1 MLDPIDT
8 LIVEDSA
15 DDAELAVRALRGAG
29 LEPRP
34 LRVETTEHLEQALR
48 ESTWDLVISDFS
60 LPKMDAREALKL
72 VRQVDP
78 DVPFI
83 IVSGTIGEE
92 RAVAAMRAGAQD
104 YILKGEGLERL
115 PPAVEREVREAA
127 NRRRRRAAEV
137 ARREAEQEVRILAS
151 IVESSADAM
160 ISMTLEGKVLSWNQ
174 GAENAFGCSAGE
186 MMGAGCMRVVHER
199 RQAQMSDA
207 LARVARGESVAGQET
222 TGLRRDG
229 TSIDLSVTISP
240 IYDEGGRVIGAS
252 TVARD
257 ITDRKRVESRLAY
270 LADHDLLTGLYNR
283 RRFDEELTREIPLA
297 QRSEQG
303 GAAIVLGLDNF
314 TLVND
319 TLGHHAGDELIRRV
333 AGLLSEALDDV
344 DIFARIGG
352 DEFAILLREGPAEV
366 VARELLDAVK
376 EEPLVGGEQPVR
388 VTASVGI
395 APLGGADLSA
405 EELLMRADVAMH
417 EAKDGS
423 GDSVATFEP
432 ARHRREL
439 MGERLQMVERIRSAI
454 DAGSFSVYSQPILDV
469 GADVISQHELLVRM
483 LDEDGGVI
491 SPADFLPIAERF
503 GLIVAIDRWMVLRA
517 IELVAEQSERGR
529 RICVEVNLSAGSM
542 VDADLFNE
550 IERAIQESA
559 IDPAQLIFEVTETT
573 AIENLGDAKRLAERL
588 IQLGCRFA
596 LDDFGAGFGSFY
608 YLKHLP
614 FDFLKIDGDFIR
626 RLPVNPTD
634 QSMVEAIVQ
643 VCHQLGKRTIAEF
656 VEDQATLDLLRE
668 YGVDFAQGY
677 HIGRPM
683 PAAEIFS

>member
-1 MLDPIDT
+1 MGDRIDT
-8 LIVEDSA
+8 LIVEDSP

-29 LEPRP
+29 LDVDH
-34 LRVETTEHLEQALR
+34 LRVETIESLDEALR
-48 ESTWDLVISDFS
+48 DREWDLVISDFS
-60 LPKMDAREALKL
+60 LPKMDARKALEL
-72 VRQVDP
+72 VRRVDP

-115 PPAVEREVREAA
+115 PPAVEREVREAS
-127 NRRRRRAAEV
+127 NRRHRRQADE

-160 ISMTLEGKVLSWNQ
+160 ISMTLRGEVLSWNR
-174 GAENAFGCSAGE
+174 GAENAFGYSAGE
-186 MMGAGCMRVVHER
+186 MMGAGCMRIVHER
-199 RQAQMSDA
+199 QQAQMSDA

-297 QRSEQG
+297 QRSEHG
-303 GAAIVLGLDNF
+303 GAALVLGLDNF
-314 TLVND
+314 KLLND
-319 TLGHHAGDELIRRV
+319 TLGHHTGDELLRRV
-333 AGLLSEALDDV
+333 AELLSETLDDV
-344 DIFARIGG
+344 DIVARVGG
-352 DEFAILLREGPAEV
+352 DEFAILLREGSPER
-366 VARELLDAVK
+366 VARELLDAIK
-376 EEPLVGGEQPVR
+376 GEPLVGGEQPVR
-388 VTASVGI
+388 ITASVGI
-395 APLGGADLSA
+395 APLAGAVTS
-405 EELLMRADVAMH
+405 EELLTHADLAMY
-417 EAKDGS
+417 EAKDDG
-423 GDSVATFEP
+423 GDSLAVFEP
-432 ARHRREL
+432 TRHRREL
-439 MGERLQMVERIRSAI
+439 LGERLQMAERIRRAI
-454 DAGSFSVYSQPILDV
+454 DEGSFEVYCQPILDV
-469 GADVISQHELLVRM
+469 TADAVSQHELLVRM
-483 LDEDGGVI
+483 LDEEGGVI

-517 IELVAEQSERGR
+517 IELVAEQSEQGR

-550 IERAIQESA
+550 IERAIGESG

-643 VCHQLGKRTIAEF
+643 VCHQLEKRTIAEF

-677 HIGRPM
+677 HVGRPES
-683 PAAEIFS
+683 AAKTFA

>member
-127 NRRRRRAAEV
+127 NRRRR
-137 ARREAEQEVRILAS
+137 
-151 IVESSADAM
+151 
-160 ISMTLEGKVLSWNQ
+160 
-174 GAENAFGCSAGE
+174 
-186 MMGAGCMRVVHER
+186 GAGCMRVVHER